1 MDSNKVIAE
10 FMNLETETLHSG
22 ILNYY
27 FEDVFDGSWFE
38 EHELSYNLSWDWL
51 MPVVEKIES
60 YNASVNVNGLYSV
73 FNKNV
78 GHQVTIRIEAVE
90 MNEGGKSA
98 WVLEDEY
105 LYHSDVKDSKI
116 EAVYQAV
123 VEFIRNRKL
132 YITKFNYSLV
142 LGAIIKRCGSLDNL
156 ICELREDADVVY
168 VNIADDIENELNE
181 YEIEEIINKIIT

>member
-1 MDSNKVIAE
+1 MNNNKVIAE
-10 FMNLETETLHSG
+10 FMKLETETFNSG

-27 FEDVFDGSWFE
+27 YHDLFDGSWFE
-38 EHELSYNLSWDWL
+38 EHELSYNKSWDWL
-51 MPVVEKIES
+51 MPVVKKIES
-60 YNASVNVNGLYSV
+60 YNVNVNINGLYSV

-78 GHQVTIRIEAVE
+78 AHQVTIRIEAVE
-90 MNEGGKSA
+90 MSEGGKSA

-105 LYHSDVKDSKI
+105 LYHSDVKDTKI

-132 YITKFNYSLV
+132 YIAKFNYSLV
-142 LGAIIKRCGSLDNL
+142 LGAILKRCGSLDNL

-168 VNIADDIENELNE
+168 VNIADDIDDVLNE

>member
-1 MDSNKVIAE
+1 MKDNKVIAE
-10 FMNLETETLHSG
+10 FMGIVYPKLDNVIVIDNVVTKEDELQYHS
-22 ILNYY
+22 
-27 FEDVFDGSWFE
+27 
-38 EHELSYNLSWDWL
+38 SWDWL

-60 YNASVNVNGLYSV
+60 YNVSVNINGLYSV

-78 GHQVTIRIEAVE
+78 AHQVTIRIESVE

-123 VEFIRNRKL
+123 IEFIKH
-132 YITKFNYSLV
+132 
-142 LGAIIKRCGSLDNL
+142 IKT
-156 ICELREDADVVY
+156 I
-168 VNIADDIENELNE
+168 
-181 YEIEEIINKIIT
+181 

>member
-1 MDSNKVIAE
+1 MNNNKVIAE
-10 FMNLETETLHSG
+10 FMKLETETFNSG

-27 FEDVFDGSWFE
+27 YHDLFDGSWFE
-38 EHELSYNLSWDWL
+38 EHELSYNKSWDWL
-51 MPVVEKIES
+51 MPVVKKIES
-60 YNASVNVNGLYSV
+60 YNVNVNINGLYSV

-78 GHQVTIRIEAVE
+78 AHQVTIRIEAVE
-90 MNEGGKSA
+90 MSEGGKSA

-132 YITKFNYSLV
+132 YISKFNYSLV
-142 LGAIIKRCGSLDNL
+142 LGAILIRCGSLDNL

-168 VNIADDIENELNE
+168 VNIADDIDDVLNE